1 MREREQPIQQR
12 ATSKCSSGFAPLLS
26 ELCVCPLTVVLFVA
40 VAAAHTCRSAIT
52 AAGVVCG
59 ERWPKAR
66 GETPSLIVSP
76 AALDLRV
83 RRPSVM
89 ALPLGLS
96 PAVRY
101 QSRTPRAVT
110 TIVIICVVSP
120 SAICSQDQRNCN
132 TAAVAVANQFRK
144 RWQQRWRKQGA
155 WARAADPAMRN
166 E

>member
-12 ATSKCSSGFAPLLS
+12 ATSKCSSGFAPLLY
-26 ELCVCPLTVVLFVA
+26 ELCGCPLTVALLA
-40 VAAAHTCRSAIT
+40 TAATAHTCRSAIT

-59 ERWPKAR
+59 ERWPNASGK
-66 GETPSLIVSP
+66 PHSLIVSP
-76 AALDLRV
+76 VALYLRV
-83 RRPSVM
+83 RRPGVM

-144 RWQQRWRKQGA
+144 RWQHRWRKQGA
-155 WARAADPAMRN
+155 
-166 E
+166 